1 MNNYNIQRT
10 AIFLAFYTAIC
21 LAQIQYL
28 YIQLIKGNIN
38 RIIYL
43 ALQSIRAFT
52 AINLVLKQQ
61 YQNKQAFI
69 NTIGKNLVNSEI
81 LFQFCFNIPN
91 KNSRPHDVVMYSL
104 MMNLIA
110 SFAAEISTSL
120 KQYLFYAIK
129 QTLMVFSLS
138 FQYFHSIKLAVV
150 LAIGSNFSIIQYFQS
165 NSVKSPQHEKQ
176 QNTVLK
182 SKVET
187 LFDRHYQQEI
197 GQMNVHAVFTTII
210 ASIRINFNPEIE
222 RLVQFTRL
230 MEQLC
235 LEYKVSF
242 VTVSSKTFQFF
253 VSEEV
258 STIQKKF
265 DQALQLCSGA
275 QVIAKCLDMK
285 VSAGVAFG
293 EIEQVKQIFGNLQY
307 KQYYGDALELAD
319 FVSQHSFD
327 EILVDA
333 TGLYDDTRKPGA
345 DHRYGQHFQE
355 PHFAYKTELRKLD
368 FEGETRLI
376 AVAEPRDTMT
386 KQLSDVLIKSG
397 NINDISLNIV
407 IAPSSEPTTDNIGD
421 SDSISRTVIEKR
433 KARYESSQIQNNCI
447 LEIESNSIHKVAEN
461 SNVQQYQSQFRDNGF
476 GSFFKFSRRICKLS
490 TKLNL
495 YVKHKKSIHIQS
507 ERLSYFLQVIYSIGG
522 LTVFL
527 ANNQVDRQTNIA
539 SQYGVR
545 VLFGQIS
552 LQKWIQI
559 YIQSHSI
566 DIFCKLLCA
575 LTVVSLE
582 HFKKLNQVKWQKIS
596 HKIDKVLQNIIF
608 ISDCQ
613 KYIVN
618 TYGVE
623 MMLGITQNYQYVQ
636 TIHNQAIV
644 RIYIITTLSVQYL
657 TQALHCQI
665 QNPTAISRNILFF
678 FSFEIVHWFSI
689 FVQHSFLSL
698 AYALLLMSHLPWLLF
713 QFSTSVNNI
722 GKKFQLSQYIKKQA
736 SILSRHRMQLQVNSE
751 LLLLTKNQPILQ
763 QDIVGDL
770 MVKYEKLKTEP
781 VTQSDDETIFMT
793 YLNAKLKHQLA
804 EVPVVHLNNCVLF
817 QLEYGFES
825 VEKTNAVLAEVFQS
839 FGAQHH
845 LLLLRASRK
854 ATSWV
859 CYRESG
865 TKADLFPHVQFVL
878 LCLFQLLQ
886 KHEHVGVKL
895 AVGDVRGVTLCYED
909 VHCDVVGEAAAEL
922 QDFHS
927 SAGKVKVSKKFWEW
941 YRQHEAGS
949 TGNQAIKFQK
959 RFIDYGVQV
968 EMWK

>member
-1 MNNYNIQRT
+1 MKYALFLFCLCSQYFNNIKQGFIQALT
-10 AIFLAFYTAIC
+10 ANFLF
-21 LAQIQYL
+21 LQY
-28 YIQLIKGNIN
+28 
-38 RIIYL
+38 
-43 ALQSIRAFT
+43 
-52 AINLVLKQQ
+52 
-61 YQNKQAFI
+61 YQNNSVEAPLNEKQA
-69 NTIGKNLVNSEI
+69 NNNLEQN
-81 LFQFCFNIPN
+81 
-91 KNSRPHDVVMYSL
+91 
-104 MMNLIA
+104 
-110 SFAAEISTSL
+110 
-120 KQYLFYAIK
+120 
-129 QTLMVFSLS
+129 
-138 FQYFHSIKLAVV
+138 
-150 LAIGSNFSIIQYFQS
+150 
-165 NSVKSPQHEKQ
+165 VK
-176 QNTVLK
+176 
-182 SKVET
+182 T

-197 GQMNVHAVFTTII
+197 GQMNVQAVFTTII

-407 IAPSSEPTTDNIGD
+407 IAPSSEPTTDNMYD
-421 SDSISRTVIEKR
+421 SDSASMTVMGKR
-433 KARYESSQIQNNCI
+433 KARFESSTIQNNCI
-447 LEIESNSIHKVAEN
+447 QEIDQNCIHQLVDN
-461 SNVQQYQSQFRDNGF
+461 NVTQQYSNQYQDPKIIQI
-476 GSFFKFSRRICKLS
+476 FKFIRRICKLS
-490 TKLNL
+490 PKLTL
-495 YVKHKKSIHIQS
+495 FIKQKKSLHIQS
-507 ERLSYFLQVIYSIGG
+507 KLMNYIVSICYSMGILMSFLVNNYVDHESKIIY
-522 LTVFL
+522 
-527 ANNQVDRQTNIA
+527 
-539 SQYGVR
+539 QYGVPIF
-545 VLFGQIS
+545 FGQIT
-552 LQKWIQI
+552 LNEWVNVQI
-559 YIQSHSI
+559 STYIF
-566 DIFCKLLCA
+566 DIFCKVICTLLF
-575 LTVVSLE
+575 LMLKQYEQTQKTDNYYMSYKFDQILLSLQ
-582 HFKKLNQVKWQKIS
+582 FLSNCIR
-596 HKIDKVLQNIIF
+596 NIT
-608 ISDCQ
+608 
-613 KYIVN
+613 N
-618 TYGVE
+618 TYGIE
-623 MMLGITQNYQYVQ
+623 IMLGVIKTYQN
-636 TIHNQAIV
+636 TKIIHNQAIV
-644 RIYIITTLSVQYL
+644 RIFVNITLGFSNLNVVLNSQLQNAVVISKNII
-657 TQALHCQI
+657 
-665 QNPTAISRNILFF
+665 FF
-678 FSFEIVHWFSI
+678 LAFDLIHWFSI
-689 FVQHSFLSL
+689 CKQYPYMILP
-698 AYALLLMSHLPWLLF
+698 YALSQISHTPWLLF

-722 GKKFQLSQYIKKQA
+722 GKKFELSQYIKKQA

-781 VTQSDDETIFMT
+781 VTESDDETIFMT

>member
-1 MNNYNIQRT
+1 MTCLISQFAVEISSSFQQFLIFILKYALFLFCLCSQYFNSIKQGFIQALTTNFLFLQYYQNNSVEAPLNEK
-10 AIFLAFYTAIC
+10 LA
-21 LAQIQYL
+21 
-28 YIQLIKGNIN
+28 NIN
-38 RIIYL
+38 L
-43 ALQSIRAFT
+43 E
-52 AINLVLKQQ
+52 N
-61 YQNKQAFI
+61 N
-69 NTIGKNLVNSEI
+69 
-81 LFQFCFNIPN
+81 
-91 KNSRPHDVVMYSL
+91 
-104 MMNLIA
+104 
-110 SFAAEISTSL
+110 
-120 KQYLFYAIK
+120 
-129 QTLMVFSLS
+129 
-138 FQYFHSIKLAVV
+138 
-150 LAIGSNFSIIQYFQS
+150 
-165 NSVKSPQHEKQ
+165 VK
-176 QNTVLK
+176 
-182 SKVET
+182 T

-197 GQMNVHAVFTTII
+197 GQMNVQATFSTII

-222 RLVQFTRL
+222 RLVQFTRHL
-230 MEQLC
+230 EQLC

-333 TGLYDDTRKPGA
+333 TGLYDDSRKPGA
-345 DHRYGQHFQE
+345 GFADPRYGQHFQE

-421 SDSISRTVIEKR
+421 SDSASMTVVGKR
-433 KARYESSQIQNNCI
+433 KARFESSMIQNNCI
-447 LEIESNSIHKVAEN
+447 QEIDLNCIHQIAEN
-461 SNVQQYQSQFRDNGF
+461 NITQQFSSQYQDPAIIKI
-476 GSFFKFSRRICKLS
+476 FKFIRRICTLSPKLS
-490 TKLNL
+490 QF
-495 YVKHKKSIHIQS
+495 VKQKKSLHIQS
-507 ERLSYFLQVIYSIGG
+507 KLMNYIVSICYSMGILTTFLVNNYVDHESQIIY
-522 LTVFL
+522 
-527 ANNQVDRQTNIA
+527 
-539 SQYGVR
+539 QYGVPI
-545 VLFGQIS
+545 FYGQI
-552 LQKWIQI
+552 
-559 YIQSHSI
+559 
-566 DIFCKLLCA
+566 
-575 LTVVSLE
+575 T
-582 HFKKLNQVKWQKIS
+582 LNQWVNVQISTYIFDILCKVICTLLFLMLKQYELTQKIDGYQIS
-596 HKIDKVLQNIIF
+596 YKMDQILLSMQF
-608 ISDCQ
+608 ISNCLRN
-613 KYIVN
+613 ITN
-618 TYGVE
+618 TYGIE
-623 MMLGITQNYQYVQ
+623 IMLGAIKTYQNTQI
-636 TIHNQAIV
+636 IHNQAIV
-644 RIYIITTLSVQYL
+644 RIFVNVSLSFSNLNVVLNSQL
-657 TQALHCQI
+657 
-665 QNPTAISRNILFF
+665 QNPVVISRNVIFF
-678 FSFEIVHWFSI
+678 LAFDLIHWFSI
-689 FVQHSFLSL
+689 CKQYPYMILP
-698 AYALLLMSHLPWLLF
+698 YALSQISHTPWLLF

-722 GKKFQLSQYIKKQA
+722 GKKFELSQYIKKQA

-781 VTQSDDETIFMT
+781 VTESDDETIFMT
-793 YLNAKLKHQLA
+793 YLNAKLKLQLP

-949 TGNQAIKFQK
+949 AGNQAIKFQK